1 MVETARALIPECS
14 ASDLRVMLTD
24 GSPLVVID
32 VREHHEFQA
41 GHLAGSMHIGKGVL
55 ERDIEKHQFAEDTRL
70 VLYCGG
76 GFRSA
81 IAARSLKDM
90 GYSQAFSLWGGWR
103 AILAEGLETNLE

>member
-14 ASDLRVMLTD
+14 ASDLRVMLAD

-55 ERDIEKHQFAEDTRL
+55 ERDIEKHQFAEDARL
-70 VLYCGG
+70 VEDKKSVFCELM
-76 GFRSA
+76 
-81 IAARSLKDM
+81 LLNV
-90 GYSQAFSLWGGWR
+90 AF
-103 AILAEGLETNLE
+103 